1 MKRTSFMIYIL
12 AAIYITILSYGFLD
26 LNLSLTNAAPIANYL
41 ILFRSFAREH
51 RPMMAMLWLFGLGVF
66 SVCYLSI
73 LKTANDVT
81 KSSYKFIGICIA
93 MIALILSFA
102 YPANSYDLFNYITTA
117 KVTFHY
123 RENPYIVMPVEF
135 TGEPYLAFTR
145 AANKVALYGPVWIFI
160 TSIPHLIGAGNI
172 WSTIV
177 AFKLLNASFYLLFL
191 YSIFRI
197 TGSVKNILF
206 FAFNPLV
213 LLEVI
218 VSGHNDI
225 YMMVLALVGLN
236 VWWHKKKITGFLF
249 FALSWFIKGMT
260 ISLIPL
266 LFMSKKTWE
275 QILSISYWIVLIVF
289 LVVAPIREELYPWY
303 AVWSI
308 SIASLMNFT
317 SNTFIYAMTIVLSIS
332 LELRHVPYMWMG
344 YYEGPGP
351 MLRTLV
357 TLIPPI
363 MFILIYLF
371 KQYKQCS
378 PHRI

>member
-1 MKRTSFMIYIL
+1 M
-12 AAIYITILSYGFLD
+12 
-26 LNLSLTNAAPIANYL
+26 
-41 ILFRSFAREH
+41 
-51 RPMMAMLWLFGLGVF
+51 
-66 SVCYLSI
+66 SI
-73 LKTANDVT
+73 LKTATEVT

-123 RENPYIVMPVEF
+123 GENPYIVMPVEF

-160 TSIPHLIGAGNI
+160 TEIPYFLGAGNI

-191 YSIFRI
+191 YFIFRI
-197 TGSVKNILF
+197 TGSVKNVLF

-218 VSGHNDI
+218 LSGHNDI
-225 YMMVLALVGLN
+225 YMMVLALVGMYFWRN
-236 VWWHKKKITGFLF
+236 SSKITGFIS
-249 FALSWFIKGMT
+249 FAFSWFIKGMT

-275 QILSISYWIVLIVF
+275 QILQISYWIVFVVF
-289 LVVAPIREELYPWY
+289 FVIAPIREELYPWY
-303 AVWSI
+303 AVWFI
-308 SIASLMNFT
+308 SIASLMNFK
-317 SNTFIYAMTIVLSIS
+317 SNCVIYALTIVLSIS
-332 LELRHVPYMWMG
+332 LELRHLPYMWMG

-351 MLRTLV
+351 MLRMLV
-357 TLIPPI
+357 TLVPVV
-363 MFILIYLF
+363 IYLSVYF
-371 KQYKQCS
+371 LSQYKRFS
-378 PHRI
+378 ILRK